1 MFSDEVFDQMRA
13 AYRPDD
19 MTGAGGLN
27 SDDDDAG
34 DEGMLAAEEET
45 VTHDGSVDPG
55 PDEDLPVGDA
65 LQPGASRDG
74 SMTSSRR
81 RRRGTRGSGAS
92 SVRSNVNQSGSS
104 RKWRSGAIPTAPTF
118 EGDIDTNPYCLRHY
132 RRRLMRWVRITR
144 EYLPA
149 NEQALRAREQL
160 QGEAEIE
167 LEETPDEKY
176 DCDEGISLLLAD
188 LEHSF
193 GERELFRQG
202 GVIREFE
209 SIGRLQGETVTSF
222 VRRFRLL
229 EG

>member
-1 MFSDEVFDQMRA
+1 MRA

-27 SDDDDAG
+27 LNDDDDDTG

-74 SMTSSRR
+74 SMISSRR

-132 RRRLMRWVRITR
+132 RRRLMGWVRITR

-167 LEETPDEKY
+167 LEETP
-176 DCDEGISLLLAD
+176 
-188 LEHSF
+188 
-193 GERELFRQG
+193 
-202 GVIREFE
+202 
-209 SIGRLQGETVTSF
+209 
-222 VRRFRLL
+222 
-229 EG
+229 